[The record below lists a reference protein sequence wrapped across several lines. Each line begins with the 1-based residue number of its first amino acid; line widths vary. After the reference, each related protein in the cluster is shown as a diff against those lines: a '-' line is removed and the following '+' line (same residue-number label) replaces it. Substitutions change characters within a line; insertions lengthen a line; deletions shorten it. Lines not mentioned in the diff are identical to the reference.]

1 VLSSAASSQGIP
13 AEGGNRF
20 RGTEPRRIEDLEA
33 DRLFSSIDLSG
44 GAIVAVS
51 GGSDSTAL
59 LLLLKDHIERHSPTV
74 RLLAV
79 TVDHALRAGS
89 AVEADAVARL
99 CAEHGIPHKTVRW
112 DGPKPATGLPAA
124 ARTARYRLLGRAAR
138 EAGIGLV
145 LTGHTADDQAETV
158 LMRQARAA
166 SAEAGPEADG
176 RGLAGMAP
184 ATLYDGEMWIVRPL
198 LGTRRADLRDW
209 LAGQGAGW
217 IEDPTNDNRTFER
230 PRIRARLGDGA
241 ASQFG
246 QAMATAERAASAR
259 IDLGMRAA
267 ALICAHAR
275 RPAPGLLRLAP
286 AFAMAADKQ
295 AAVYALRILVA
306 VAGGSSFLPDLAR
319 AEALFSRICGW
330 RGPDPLRATLSHAVV
345 DRRSA
350 GLFLHREG
358 RDLPPAGPARDGMVW
373 DGRYRITLG
382 DDGGE
387 FLISAKRESA
397 GAGALPDTGR
407 APASL
412 VHAALAAEPVF
423 SMEKQGS
430 PSECPPASAQPVAA
444 PFAHFLSGFDLA
456 PARAVAELIG
466 AAAIAAPPLGS
477 IGLKPWSKA

>member
-1 VLSSAASSQGIP
+1 V
-13 AEGGNRF
+13 RK
-20 RGTEPRRIEDLEA
+20 IESPET

-59 LLLLKDHIERHSPTV
+59 LLLLKHHIERNSPTV

-89 AVEADAVARL
+89 AAEAEAVARL
-99 CAEHGIPHKTVRW
+99 CAKRGIPHKTVRW

-124 ARTARYRLLGRAAR
+124 ARDARYRLLGRAAR

-166 SAEAGPEADG
+166 SAEAGPDADG

-184 ATLYDGEMWIVRPL
+184 ATLYDGEIWIVRPL
-198 LGTRRADLRDW
+198 LGTRRAALRGW
-209 LAGQGAGW
+209 LTGQGAGW
-217 IEDPTNDNRTFER
+217 IDDPTNDNRTFER
-230 PRIRARLGDGA
+230 PRIRARLGDGEA
-241 ASQFG
+241 AQFER
-246 QAMATAERAASAR
+246 AIATADRAAGAR
-259 IDLGMRAA
+259 TDLGTRAA
-267 ALICAHAR
+267 ALMRAHAS

-286 AFAMAADKQ
+286 AFATAADRP

-306 VAGGSSFLPDLAR
+306 IAGGSSFLPDLAR

-358 RDLPPAGPARDGMVW
+358 RDLPPAGPVRDGTVW

-382 DDGGE
+382 DGGGE
-387 FLISAKRESA
+387 FLIAAKGESA
-397 GAGALPDTGR
+397 VAGALPVTAC

-423 SMEKQGS
+423 SMEKQGIMGGYL
-430 PSECPPASAQPVAA
+430 PASAQPVAA

-466 AAAIAAPPLGS
+466 ATAIAAPPLGS

>member
-1 VLSSAASSQGIP
+1 MLNPAASGPGVSP
-13 AEGGNRF
+13 ENGNRF
-20 RGTEPRRIEDLEA
+20 RGRDVRKIESPET

-89 AVEADAVARL
+89 AAEADAVARL

-138 EAGIGLV
+138 AAGIGLV

-198 LGTRRADLRDW
+198 LGTRRAALRDW

-217 IEDPTNDNRTFER
+217 IDDPTNDNRTFER

-241 ASQFG
+241 AAQFG
-246 QAMATAERAASAR
+246 QAIATGERAASAR
-259 IDLGMRAA
+259 VDLGRRAA
-267 ALICAHAR
+267 ALIRAHAG

-286 AFAMAADKQ
+286 AFAMAADRP

-306 VAGGSSFLPDLAR
+306 VSGGSSFLPDLDR

-330 RGPDPLRATLSHAVV
+330 SGPDPLRATLSHAVV

-358 RDLPPAGPARDGMVW
+358 RDLPSARLVRDGMVW
-373 DGRYRITLG
+373 DGRHRITLG
-382 DDGGE
+382 DGGGE
-387 FLISAKRESA
+387 FLIAAKGEPA
-397 GAGALPDTGR
+397 VAGALPDRGR
-407 APASL
+407 APPSL

-430 PSECPPASAQPVAA
+430 PRGRLPASALPVAA

-466 AAAIAAPPLGS
+466 GAAIAAPPLGS
-477 IGLKPWSKA
+477 IDLEPWSKA

>member
-1 VLSSAASSQGIP
+1 MLK
-13 AEGGNRF
+13 
-20 RGTEPRRIEDLEA
+20 IESPET

-59 LLLLKDHIERHSPTV
+59 LLLLKHYIERHSPTV

-89 AVEADAVARL
+89 AAEADTVARL
-99 CAEHGIPHKTVRW
+99 CATRGSPHNTVRW
-112 DGPKPATGLPAA
+112 DGPQPATGLPAA

-138 EAGIGLV
+138 AAGIGLV

-166 SAEAGPEADG
+166 SADAGPEADG

-198 LGTRRADLRDW
+198 LGMRRAALRDW

-217 IEDPTNDNRTFER
+217 IDDPTNDNRTFER
-230 PRIRARLGDGA
+230 PRIRARLGAGA
-241 ASQFG
+241 AAHFG
-246 QAMATAERAASAR
+246 QAIAPAEPAASAR
-259 IDLGMRAA
+259 VDLGMRAA
-267 ALICAHAR
+267 ALIRAQAG

-286 AFAMAADKQ
+286 AFAMAADRP

-319 AEALFSRICGW
+319 TEALFSRICEW
-330 RGPDPLRATLSHAVV
+330 SGPDPLRATLSHAVV

-358 RDLPPAGPARDGMVW
+358 RDLPSAGPVRDGMVW
-373 DGRYRITLG
+373 D
-382 DDGGE
+382 
-387 FLISAKRESA
+387 
-397 GAGALPDTGR
+397 
-407 APASL
+407 
-412 VHAALAAEPVF
+412 
-423 SMEKQGS
+423 
-430 PSECPPASAQPVAA
+430 
-444 PFAHFLSGFDLA
+444 
-456 PARAVAELIG
+456 
-466 AAAIAAPPLGS
+466 
-477 IGLKPWSKA
+477 